1 MENPE
6 NPKMFFWQE
15 MEVWFLFSWNE
26 KSRMFCGNAKKCG
39 KITGVDRGYKE
50 LRSQLL
56 HDSITLFLWHILGAP
71 TRWHIWDFWKLT
83 FLLGGSVWVRLGP
96 KKFERSHVLKFFTHK
111 RREPTYHKSFRPKKK
126 CGILTSETKTPN
138 TMDGSNREVGISH
151 LLPQGRSNSREIAG
165 NFTIQKRTNQ
175 LDSPEKLT
183 VCLWKM
189 MVGRGSFPGKSPF

>member
-71 TRWHIWDFWKLT
+71 TR
-83 FLLGGSVWVRLGP
+83 
-96 KKFERSHVLKFFTHK
+96 
-111 RREPTYHKSFRPKKK
+111 
-126 CGILTSETKTPN
+126 
-138 TMDGSNREVGISH
+138 
-151 LLPQGRSNSREIAG
+151 
-165 NFTIQKRTNQ
+165 
-175 LDSPEKLT
+175 
-183 VCLWKM
+183 
-189 MVGRGSFPGKSPF
+189 